1 MELKFTERNKNSFI
15 KWCTLKFNSQ
25 NSVHGQRLSQ
35 GSQVFIFSLVQGCVC
50 VLWDGGKRMHTKSK
64 QKRFHISCHS
74 INMMLS

>member
-35 GSQVFIFSLVQGCVC
+35 GSQSLHFLVWYKYVYVC
-50 VLWDGGKRMHTKSK
+50 CGDEKMMHKK
-64 QKRFHISCHS
+64 VNRKISF
-74 INMMLS
+74 LATA